1 MKTYYW
7 VTQNR
12 FLSHL
17 RLATAPLLTC
27 LAALFISVTTP
38 AVASGP
44 SANPDA
50 PRSTFVTSTPKA
62 PPQVPYML
70 IELGGRT
77 AFDISRSGQIVGNK
91 EFAPGLRRAAFWPSS
106 RSAAIDL
113 GTLTGLNSV
122 ARSINSRREI
132 VGVRLTKTSLLS
144 GPCFGQVLTVP
155 RSNSPV
161 CRPALRVKC
170 TTSIHQAKSS
180 ARSLTRTFQ

>member
-1 MKTYYW
+1 TYLKTNCSF
-7 VTQNR
+7 TRNCLLSGLR
-12 FLSHL
+12 FV
-17 RLATAPLLTC
+17 TAPLLTC

-113 GTLTGLNSV
+113 GTLAGLNSV
-122 ARSINSRREI
+122 ARSINSRREM
-132 VGVRLTKTSLLS
+132 VGVAFNEDFAVERPLFWVRLNSTPVELNGLSAGLPCEVYDMHSL
-144 GPCFGQVLTVP
+144 
-155 RSNSPV
+155 
-161 CRPALRVKC
+161 
-170 TTSIHQAKSS
+170 
-180 ARSLTRTFQ
+180 